1 MISKLKPGV
10 LLVEEEEEEE
20 EQKAK
25 HQTSCIEWSTSA
37 IKPGEKKE
45 LKHRFQHNLST
56 LLKSIVL
63 PKNQKWKILKARMT
77 YLDSCSWWNA

>member
-25 HQTSCIEWSTSA
+25 HQTSCMEWSMSA
-37 IKPGEKKE
+37 IKPGEKK
-45 LKHRFQHNLST
+45 K
-56 LLKSIVL
+56 KS
-63 PKNQKWKILKARMT
+63 
-77 YLDSCSWWNA
+77 

>member
-25 HQTSCIEWSTSA
+25 HQTSCMEWSMGA
-37 IKPGEKKE
+37 IKPGEKK
-45 LKHRFQHNLST
+45 K
-56 LLKSIVL
+56 KS
-63 PKNQKWKILKARMT
+63 
-77 YLDSCSWWNA
+77 